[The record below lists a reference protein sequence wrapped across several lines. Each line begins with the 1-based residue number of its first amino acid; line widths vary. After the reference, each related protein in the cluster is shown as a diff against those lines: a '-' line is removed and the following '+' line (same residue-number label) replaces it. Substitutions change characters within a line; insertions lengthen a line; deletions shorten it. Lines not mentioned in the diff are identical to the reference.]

1 MNQTIVALSTEV
13 WKSEIY
19 LLNLGWEEN
28 RKCFLGA

>member
-19 LLNLGWEEN
+19 LLNLGWEKRTEN
-28 RKCFLGA
+28 VV